1 MTGHLYYYAKA
12 YYAAIAAG
20 FLYLATVIGPDI
32 TVADLAHVSL
42 LHWIGFIGS
51 ILGVGAGTAAIT
63 NGAKPAP
70 QNTDGSY
77 TITDVPAVPFA
88 PATSFAATQAKIN
101 ALPVA
106 VPEADYVPLDKPVVD
121 PLPAADPEQATP
133 PTTPVA

>member
-12 YYAAIAAG
+12 YYAALAAG

-63 NGAKPAP
+63 NGTKAAP

-77 TITDVPAVPFA
+77 TITNLPAASDLA
-88 PATSFAATQAKIN
+88 PATVFPKA
-101 ALPVA
+101 
-106 VPEADYVPLDKPVVD
+106 
-121 PLPAADPEQATP
+121 AADAAVAAEPAP
-133 PTTPVA
+133 APAGLDAPIAPATTPIA

>member
-12 YYAAIAAG
+12 YYAALAAG

-63 NGAKPAP
+63 NGAKPAT

-77 TITDVPAVPFA
+77 TITDIPAAAPSA
-88 PATSFAATQAKIN
+88 PATSFAATQAKID
-101 ALPVA
+101 ALPP
-106 VPEADYVPLDKPVVD
+106 VPAAEYVPLDKPATD
-121 PLPAADPEQATP
+121 PAPA
-133 PTTPVA
+133 PTA